1 MQHLVDEHALDEA
14 VGGTELIPSA
24 RDTKT
29 VTGERMPDFLAGLR
43 RSRTRR

>member
-1 MQHLVDEHALDEA
+1 MQHLVDEHALDEV

-24 RDTKT
+24 RDAKT